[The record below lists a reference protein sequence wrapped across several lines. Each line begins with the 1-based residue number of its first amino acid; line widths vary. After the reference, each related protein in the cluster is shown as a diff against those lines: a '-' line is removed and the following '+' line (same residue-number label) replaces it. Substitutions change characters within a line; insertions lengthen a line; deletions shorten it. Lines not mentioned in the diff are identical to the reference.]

1 MHLGFK
7 TKIFLSV
14 GVLLGCS
21 LFILSVFNY
30 LQNEKNITAFSD
42 TEHTLLVENLQ
53 EKIDT
58 WIEGKQQA
66 VTAFSHELTSLNP
79 HADKE
84 AIVNLLL
91 LLKASGGFDHVS
103 LGYTDGTMLD
113 HDLRNREGFDPRTR
127 GWFKSAIQT
136 SEMFITEPYIGVS
149 NGKLLITFAQRFS
162 DASGTPLGI
171 LCGNISLDTVHE
183 SIMGVALLEG
193 GYSMVLNK
201 KLQSILGSDEAKS
214 AAFSAISNSLPSL
227 ASGQY
232 HKQIFKQDSTT
243 KVLFSAPLKTLDWVV
258 AVVLDEVAIYKSAKE
273 ALVSSIFLL
282 CLFIALA
289 VGLMVGLLKTM
300 MRPMDELFATV
311 KDLSR
316 GEGDLTQRLHVKGD
330 DEIARI
336 SKEINLFIEKIQQ
349 LITQANQ
356 SSSENAAIAN
366 ELSSTTTSVITLSS
380 NQATLVH
387 DATTLSQHIS
397 ETLNHASNA
406 TQNNEERLLS
416 TSQALNHIRTN
427 MDTLNSTLLHTS
439 QNEEEIAEKLNRI
452 SISANDVKEVLTI
465 ISDIADQ
472 TNLLALNAAIEAAR
486 AGDHGRGFAVVA
498 DEVRKLAERTQK
510 SLTEINGTINIV
522 VESIVETNGQ
532 MLRASK
538 NLHTLSSQS
547 TSINDTLKESVRM
560 MDDNI
565 QETRTTLS
573 GYLESTKQAAK
584 LTENLK
590 EVSRISLSNTH
601 STKEVGKASEHLSY
615 LSENLKHHL
624 SQFKI

>member
-1 MHLGFK
+1 MYLGFK

-14 GVLLGCS
+14 GILLGCS
-21 LFILSVFNY
+21 LFILSLFNY
-30 LQNEKNITAFSD
+30 LQNEKNITASSD

-66 VTAFSHELTSLNP
+66 VTAFSHELTTLNP
-79 HADKE
+79 HTDKE
-84 AIVNLLL
+84 TIVNLLL

-127 GWFKSAIQT
+127 GWFKSAIKT
-136 SEMFITEPYIGVS
+136 PEMFITEPYIGVS

-171 LCGNISLDTVHE
+171 LCGNISLDTVHD
-183 SIMGVALLEG
+183 SIMRVGLLEG

-201 KLQSILGSDEAKS
+201 KLQAILGSNEAQS
-214 AAFSAISNSLPSL
+214 AAFSASNNTVLTD
-227 ASGQY
+227 GQY
-232 HKQIFKQDSTT
+232 HKQVFEQDGAV
-243 KVLFSAPLKTLDWVV
+243 KVLFSAPLQTLDWVV
-258 AVVLDEVAIYKSAKE
+258 AIVLDEATIYKSAKE
-273 ALVSSIFLL
+273 ALLSNILLL
-282 CLFIALA
+282 CVFIAVA
-289 VGLMVGLLKTM
+289 TGLMVVLLKTM
-300 MRPMDELFATV
+300 MRPMDELFITI
-311 KDLSR
+311 KDLAQ
-316 GEGDLTQRLHVKGD
+316 GEGDLTQRLHVKGN

-356 SSSENAAIAN
+356 GSSENAAIAN
-366 ELSSTTTSVITLSS
+366 ELSSTAASVITLSS

-406 TQNNEERLLS
+406 TQSNEERLLS
-416 TSQALNHIRTN
+416 TSQTLNHIRTD
-427 MDTLNSTLLHTS
+427 MDMLNSTLLHTS
-439 QNEEEIAEKLNRI
+439 QNEEEIAEKLNSI

-486 AGDHGRGFAVVA
+486 AGEHGRGFAVVA

-522 VESIVETNGQ
+522 VQSIVETNSQ
-532 MLRASK
+532 MLQASK

-547 TSINDTLKESVRM
+547 TSINDTLKKSVGM

-565 QETRTTLS
+565 QETRATLS
-573 GYLESTKQAAK
+573 GYLESTKQVVK

-590 EVSRISLSNTH
+590 EVSRIALSNTN
-601 STKEVGKASEHLSY
+601 STKEVGKASEHLSH
-615 LSENLKHHL
+615 LSENLKLHL
-624 SQFKI
+624 NQFKI

>member
-1 MHLGFK
+1 MYLGFK

-14 GVLLGCS
+14 GILLGCS
-21 LFILSVFNY
+21 LFILSLFNY
-30 LQNEKNITAFSD
+30 LQNEKNITASSD

-66 VTAFSHELTSLNP
+66 VTAFSHELTTLNP
-79 HADKE
+79 HTDKE
-84 AIVNLLL
+84 IIVNLLL

-127 GWFKSAIQT
+127 GWFKSAIKT
-136 SEMFITEPYIGVS
+136 PEMFITEPYIGVS

-171 LCGNISLDTVHE
+171 LCGNISLDTVHD
-183 SIMGVALLEG
+183 SIMRVGLLEG

-201 KLQSILGSDEAKS
+201 KLQAILGSNEAQS
-214 AAFSAISNSLPSL
+214 AAFSASNNTVLTD
-227 ASGQY
+227 GQY
-232 HKQIFKQDSTT
+232 HKQVFEQDGAA
-243 KVLFSAPLKTLDWVV
+243 KVLFSAPLQTLDWVV
-258 AVVLDEVAIYKSAKE
+258 AIVLDEATIYKSAKE
-273 ALVSSIFLL
+273 ALLSNILLL
-282 CLFIALA
+282 CVFIAVA
-289 VGLMVGLLKTM
+289 TGLMVVLLKTM
-300 MRPMDELFATV
+300 MRPMDELFITI
-311 KDLSR
+311 KDLAQ
-316 GEGDLTQRLHVKGD
+316 GEGDLTQRLHVKGN

-356 SSSENAAIAN
+356 GSSENAAIAN
-366 ELSSTTTSVITLSS
+366 ELSSTAASVITLSS

-406 TQNNEERLLS
+406 TQSNEERLLS
-416 TSQALNHIRTN
+416 TSQTLNHIRTD
-427 MDTLNSTLLHTS
+427 MDMLNSTLLHTS
-439 QNEEEIAEKLNRI
+439 QNEEEIAEKLNSI

-486 AGDHGRGFAVVA
+486 AGEHGRGFAVVA

-522 VESIVETNGQ
+522 VQSIVETNSQ
-532 MLRASK
+532 MLQASK

-547 TSINDTLKESVRM
+547 TSINDTLKKSVGM

-565 QETRTTLS
+565 QETRATLS
-573 GYLESTKQAAK
+573 GYLESTKQVVK

-590 EVSRISLSNTH
+590 EVSRIALSNTN
-601 STKEVGKASEHLSY
+601 STKEVGKASEHLSH
-615 LSENLKHHL
+615 LSENLKLHL
-624 SQFKI
+624 NQFKI